1 MHYYDPTNEINVKKR
16 GDFFVDDTST
26 GVTGNTVFEDKTIL
40 EQLTNDEQ
48 VHAQVLFVMGHKLAL
63 DKCCY
68 YLMVFARDMV

>member
-1 MHYYDPTNEINVKKR
+1 MYYYDPTNKITFKKR

-26 GVTGNTVFEDKTIL
+26 GVTGNTIFEDKTIL
-40 EQLTNDEQ
+40 EQLAHDEQ
-48 VHAQVLFVMGHKLAL
+48 VHTHVLYAMGHKLAL